1 MSVNQW
7 LEDFNTI
14 LCEGTPEQ
22 LFDMYNSEAKVLH
35 YLSENIHNK
44 DEAFMEFCRWYIEQ
58 DPCLDFKLTEFDEVG
73 EGCWLIT
80 GKYILRTIQGDDF
93 CRFSMLVSSNGGGEY
108 EILSEHVSPDETY
121 MN

>member
-7 LEDFNTI
+7 LENFNTI

-35 YLSENIHNK
+35 YLSENIYNK

-58 DPCLDFKLTEFDEVG
+58 DPCLDFKLT
-73 EGCWLIT
+73 
-80 GKYILRTIQGDDF
+80 KHR
-93 CRFSMLVSSNGGGEY
+93 
-108 EILSEHVSPDETY
+108 
-121 MN
+121 